1 MIQFKYLLFVFTV
14 LKNEWFVYST
24 KSWSE
29 QQKLAAS
36 DGMVGDWY
44 GSSVAL
50 DGDTLVVGSYK
61 DDDKGSNSGSVHV
74 YVRSGTTWS
83 VQQKLVADDGAEF
96 DGFGRAVALS
106 GETLVVGAYG
116 DEDKGS
122 VYVFVRSDTSWSKQ
136 QKITASDGAI
146 GAYFGYSVA
155 LAVDTLVVG
164 AEGDFV
170 KGSFSGSVYVYVRSS
185 SSWSLQQKIT
195 ADDGLEDDYFGSS
208 VAISGETLVVG
219 AYGDDHGDNN
229 MCSRCGSAYVYVRSS
244 TSWSEQ
250 QKLVAD
256 DGFLPNTLTPK
267 PGKIGEEFGISVAI
281 SGETLVVGAHGN
293 TYLNDFYNGDAS
305 GSVYVYVRSGTS
317 WFEQQEISSS
327 ASYEYFGISVAL
339 SSDNMVVGVEKG
351 WVYEDYD
358 LLDYD
363 CDEVKKKTYPPCYKW
378 DPEWH
383 LLRGVYVYVRSG
395 TSWSVQQ
402 EIVPS
407 DGAAFEYFGSSV
419 ALSGKTF
426 VVGAYGDDD
435 FRGSAYIF
443 AATVSSS
450 PTPSSYENP
459 SLSNSSTSNRSP
471 LSSGTPSSS
480 ALHHIGLSVLISVTV
495 IALYFPFLS

>member
-363 CDEVKKKTYPPCYKW
+363 CDEVKKKTYSLPAMSGTLNGIYSAAFTYMTVQAHLGLSNRKLSRVMVRLLNILVVLW
-378 DPEWH
+378 LFLAKH
-383 LLRGVYVYVRSG
+383 LLLALMEMMILEGAHTYLQQLYRRLQLHRHTKTRHFLTHQHQIEVHYHLELRHHPHCTILV
-395 TSWSVQQ
+395 SV
-402 EIVPS
+402 
-407 DGAAFEYFGSSV
+407 F
-419 ALSGKTF
+419 
-426 VVGAYGDDD
+426 
-435 FRGSAYIF
+435 
-443 AATVSSS
+443 
-450 PTPSSYENP
+450 
-459 SLSNSSTSNRSP
+459 
-471 LSSGTPSSS
+471 
-480 ALHHIGLSVLISVTV
+480 
-495 IALYFPFLS
+495 